1 MFQNATGPSGSE
13 NRLPQPRIAWCTAA
27 LLATALAVGTFAQD
41 ARAQNGE
48 EIPYDEANVFVELNN
63 TDGDLGFHALI
74 DGEAWKRLRILDP
87 DGHIILDVRDKGA
100 LQQQGLT
107 ELFFESA
114 EPDFGELTPA
124 EFFDR
129 FPEGEYEITGVT
141 IEGDQLESEAE
152 FTHIMPAPADNIHIS
167 GEDAAEDCDADPLP
181 EVGTP
186 VVISW
191 DAVTKSHPDIGDP
204 TDSTDIEVV
213 GYKVVV
219 EREEPTLLIY
229 SVELP
234 PDMTEIEV
242 PDAFIE
248 LGDAFKFEILV
259 TEASGNATAVES
271 CFEIEE

>member
-1 MFQNATGPSGSE
+1 MFQNATRPCRSKT
-13 NRLPQPRIAWCTAA
+13 RLYQPRIAWGIAA
-27 LLATALAVGTFAQD
+27 LLATALAVGAFAQD
-41 ARAQNGE
+41 AGAQNGE

-100 LQQQGLT
+100 LLQQGLT

-114 EPDFGELTPA
+114 EPDFGELTPE
-124 EFFDR
+124 EFFER
-129 FPEGEYEITGVT
+129 FPAGEYEISGVT
-141 IEGDQLESEAE
+141 IEGDQLESEVE
-152 FTHIMPAPADNIHIS
+152 FTHIMPAPADNIQIS
-167 GEDAAEDCDADPLP
+167 GEDAAEDCDAEPLP

-186 VVISW
+186 LVISW
-191 DAVTKSHPDIGDP
+191 DEVTKSHPDIGDP

-213 GYKVVV
+213 GYQVVV

-234 PDMTEIEV
+234 ADVTEIEV

-259 TEASGNATAVES
+259 TEASGNRTAVES